1 VTGHRADH
9 GKFCQLLLSPS
20 LLASNGT
27 HRVRG
32 RVQPPIPAPP
42 SLAGTATRLHT
53 HRRVH
58 FDPRPVTHRVC
69 EIRWG
74 PAREKDL
81 VGEGAS
87 KTRLCDH
94 LPATVQQGSGG
105 SSTTREGVRDAAA
118 HVVFHDNTT
127 RELRMRQCN

>member
-1 VTGHRADH
+1 VTGHRVDP
-9 GKFCQLLLSPS
+9 GTFCRLLLSSS

-27 HRVRG
+27 RRVWG
-32 RVQPPIPAPP
+32 RVWPPIPAQP
-42 SLAGTATRLHT
+42 SLPGTATRLHT
-53 HRRVH
+53 HRRVRFH
-58 FDPRPVTHRVC
+58 PRPVTHRVC

-87 KTRLCDH
+87 KTRLCGH
-94 LPATVQQGSGG
+94 LPMTVQQGSGG
-105 SSTTREGVRDAAA
+105 SSTTREGVRDAAV

-127 RELRMRQCN
+127 REHRMRHRN